1 MREYKCIVWMVV
13 QQMQCKYNALT
24 KIVQKYNLMLEKG
37 ANMAT
42 TNFTMRID
50 EAVKAQLQQL
60 MKDKRQKE
68 QD

>member
-1 MREYKCIVWMVV
+1 
-13 QQMQCKYNALT
+13 MQCKYNALT

-50 EAVKAQLQQL
+50 QAVKAQFQELMNDEKDL
-60 MKDKRQKE
+60 ISFMPEMKDKRWKE

>member
-1 MREYKCIVWMVV
+1 
-13 QQMQCKYNALT
+13 MQCKYNALT

-50 EAVKAQLQQL
+50 EAVKAQFQELMNDEKDL
-60 MKDKRQKE
+60 ISFMPEMKDKRWKE

>member
-1 MREYKCIVWMVV
+1 
-13 QQMQCKYNALT
+13 MQCKYNALT
-24 KIVQKYNLMLEKG
+24 KIVQKYNLMVEKG

-50 EAVKAQLQQL
+50 EAVKAQCQELMNDEKDL
-60 MKDKRQKE
+60 ISFMPEMKDKRWKE

>member
-1 MREYKCIVWMVV
+1 
-13 QQMQCKYNALT
+13 
-24 KIVQKYNLMLEKG
+24 MLEKG

-50 EAVKAQLQQL
+50 EAVKAQFQELMNDEKDL
-60 MKDKRQKE
+60 ISFMPEMKDKRWKE

>member
-1 MREYKCIVWMVV
+1 
-13 QQMQCKYNALT
+13 MQCKYNALT
-24 KIVQKYNLMLEKG
+24 KIVQKYNLMVEKG

-50 EAVKAQLQQL
+50 EAVKAQFQELMNDEKDL
-60 MKDKRQKE
+60 ISFMPEMKDKRWKE